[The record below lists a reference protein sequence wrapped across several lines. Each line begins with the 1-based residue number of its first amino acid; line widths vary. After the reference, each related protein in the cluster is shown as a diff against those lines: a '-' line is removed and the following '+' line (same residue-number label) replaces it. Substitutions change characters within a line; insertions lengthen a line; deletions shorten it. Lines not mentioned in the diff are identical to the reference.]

1 MCKVS
6 IVEATLMTLDGE
18 TQRNYRSNSKSTQ
31 WQSSLAMLKN
41 QLLENI
47 SFNLQLK
54 ANKKKHK
61 LNSEFFFKQ
70 NDKNQWL
77 AYA

>member
-1 MCKVS
+1 
-6 IVEATLMTLDGE
+6 MTLDGE
-18 TQRNYRSNSKSTQ
+18 TQRSYRSNSKSIQ

-61 LNSEFFFKQ
+61 LNQEFFFKQ
-70 NDKNQWL
+70 NEKNQWL